1 MKNAIKSLAVFFA
14 LFITASAFAQSF
26 NYVDQT
32 QTVTVNANLYTVF
45 QLNLVSGDEITFNF
59 EDFDDY
65 KNGIA
70 NTTTTQLTVNSS
82 TDWKLNVKAESANLT
97 YDGNNIPIDNVGVSL
112 ATSGTYTAGANN
124 YVNNAAGS
132 ANAKGLT
139 TTDQTLIEAG
149 TAHNIG
155 DATQN
160 ILDLTWYMGT
170 KNGSMRAESMFDQLT
185 RGDFPTGGPY
195 TANVTFTLTQ
205 DN

>member
-112 ATSGTYTAGANN
+112 ATSGTYTVGGAN
-124 YVNNAAGS
+124 YVNNADGS

>member
-112 ATSGTYTAGANN
+112 ATSGTYTVGGAN
-124 YVNNAAGS
+124 YVNNADGS

-149 TAHNIG
+149 T
-155 DATQN
+155 
-160 ILDLTWYMGT
+160 GT
-170 KNGSMRAESMFDQLT
+170 RQSRNR
-185 RGDFPTGGPY
+185 RR
-195 TANVTFTLTQ
+195 
-205 DN
+205 

>member
-112 ATSGTYTAGANN
+112 ATSGTYTVGDAN
-124 YVNNAAGS
+124 YVNNADGS

-139 TTDQTLIEAG
+139 TSDQTLIEAG